1 MSFGAPTCV
10 SKVVSEAKRRDTAD
24 LEKKVL
30 KLQTSLTDQAKSFEA
45 RQADMDMNMKV
56 ELETV
61 QEELQL
67 RREKQCVEC

>member
-1 MSFGAPTCV
+1 M
-10 SKVVSEAKRRDTAD
+10 SEAKRRDTAD
-24 LEKKVL
+24 LEKRVL
-30 KLQTSLTDQAKSFEA
+30 KLQTSLAAQAKSFEA

-67 RREKQCVEC
+67 RREKQCVVAF